1 MITGEKF
8 NPFLRYGQKGR
19 TAMKNTNRN
28 KITKLMAICT
38 SLIISTGML
47 TSCGAGDKSDSYRSN
62 GNNGINNTQQQN
74 ITGNNKYENKGDMT
88 ENNGMD
94 NNEAMEAQ
102 MPDDYINT
110 EEYNKIIENE
120 FLSVAEHPL
129 STFSTDVDTAS
140 FTNIRRMI
148 DNRENIN
155 PDAVRTEEFINYLK
169 YSYPQPDGDDKI
181 SITTEFSD
189 CPWNDD
195 SKLMLVGIQAKD
207 IETKDIDSNI
217 VFLIDVSGS
226 MNSYD
231 KLPLVQEAFRMLA
244 ENLSENDRISIV
256 TYAGSDQVVLKG
268 ESGANQSEIC
278 NALDSLEAG
287 GSTAGAAG
295 INTAYEI
302 AQEYFIEGGNNRVI
316 LATDGDLNV
325 GLSSEEELTELIE
338 EKRDNGVFLSVLGF
352 GTGNYK
358 DNRLEALA
366 DNGNGNYAYIDSVDE
381 AERVLVTEFSGT
393 MFTVAKDTKVQ
404 VEFNPNNVS
413 YYKLVGYENRL
424 LNDEDFEDD
433 TKDAGDVGSGQQVTA
448 LYEIILNGNANTSG
462 SGKTL
467 KYQTDVSYPTKEV
480 PENTDDLDGELLT
493 VSIRYK
499 EADEDNSKL
508 IDKAVTMN
516 SYVPF
521 EENSNG
527 ITNLTYASTAAE
539 FAMYLRGSSAL
550 PDDFNVVSLLD
561 RFEKFGID
569 YNELSNVIN
578 DYVNYYL

>member
-38 SLIISTGML
+38 SLIMSMGML
-47 TSCGAGDKSDSYRSN
+47 TSCGAEDKSDSYRSN
-62 GNNGINNTQQQN
+62 GNNGINNTQQN

-88 ENNGMD
+88 ETDGIENNT
-94 NNEAMEAQ
+94 AMEEQ

-195 SKLMLVGIQAKD
+195 SKLMLVGLQAKD

-480 PENTDDLDGELLT
+480 PEDTDDLDGELLT

-499 EADEDNSKL
+499 EADEDSSKL
-508 IDKAVTMN
+508 IDEAVTMN

-521 EENSNG
+521 EDGSSGISN
-527 ITNLTYASTAAE
+527 LAYASTAAE

-550 PDDFNVVSLLD
+550 PDDFNVISLLD

>member
-38 SLIISTGML
+38 SLIMSMGML
-47 TSCGAGDKSDSYRSN
+47 TSCGAEDKSDSYRSN
-62 GNNGINNTQQQN
+62 GNNGINNTQQN

-88 ENNGMD
+88 ETDGIENNT
-94 NNEAMEAQ
+94 AMEEQ

-195 SKLMLVGIQAKD
+195 SKLMLVGLQAKD

-480 PENTDDLDGELLT
+480 PEDTDDLDGELLT

-499 EADEDNSKL
+499 EADEDSSKL

-521 EENSNG
+521 EDGSSGISN
-527 ITNLTYASTAAE
+527 LAYASTAAE
-539 FAMYLRGSSAL
+539 FAMYLRESSAL
-550 PDDFNVVSLLD
+550 PDDYNVVSLID
-561 RFEKFGID
+561 RIEKFGFGYD
-569 YNELSNVIN
+569 ELYNVIN
-578 DYVNYYL
+578 DYVHYYL